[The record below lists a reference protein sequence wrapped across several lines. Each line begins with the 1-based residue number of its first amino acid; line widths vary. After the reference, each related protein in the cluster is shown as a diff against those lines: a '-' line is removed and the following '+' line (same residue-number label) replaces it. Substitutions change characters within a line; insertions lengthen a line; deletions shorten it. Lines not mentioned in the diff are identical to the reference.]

1 MSRVV
6 LIPAGIDIDVI
17 FERNNIRQD
26 RSKSRLKDYIYYFLS
41 RVVTHH
47 SNYELFLEDDGFRPI
62 STNKLKTLFCSRN
75 RDRVIKM
82 LKDPEDP
89 IVEDNGSYQVGNYT
103 KSYRLTEKYRT
114 GEVEFKTLGK
124 KFSEKIIQLEV
135 VDPSRPDY
143 GFLEKQFHDNRL
155 EFSSDFDKYLSQMGL
170 SLLSKSTNEF
180 QINLIHN
187 KIGGLLRYQEYLKS
201 GFFQVNHSYSNH
213 RFTSILTS
221 IPKVT
226 RNFLQ
231 IGGSPLVEVDLG
243 SSQPYLLAVILKGL
257 DQSVISDNPL
267 ESDKSITGST
277 FSISEYIINTS
288 NDLLNKVYPFMLP
301 AFSGLSPSQKESVRG
316 YCSAPYDQ
324 DFYQWLVDQTGNKIK
339 REDVKNMFMYFL
351 FDDNFNHRNH
361 IEVIKEIGVQFPGV
375 NHFIGLMH
383 NKFGKSDFAKFLQMI
398 ESHLLINLILRGFH
412 EHYPHIPIFTIHDA
426 ILTTEEFAQL
436 IQNHLEERLIEL
448 TSIQPRLNI
457 KSPAP
462 FKTILEESIN
472 KRWKEIKNIKKKSQY
487 SKLKHSVFSSNIE
500 RGKKFLSD

>member
-1 MSRVV
+1 
-6 LIPAGIDIDVI
+6 
-17 FERNNIRQD
+17 
-26 RSKSRLKDYIYYFLS
+26 
-41 RVVTHH
+41 
-47 SNYELFLEDDGFRPI
+47 
-62 STNKLKTLFCSRN
+62 
-75 RDRVIKM
+75 
-82 LKDPEDP
+82 
-89 IVEDNGSYQVGNYT
+89 
-103 KSYRLTEKYRT
+103 
-114 GEVEFKTLGK
+114 
-124 KFSEKIIQLEV
+124 
-135 VDPSRPDY
+135 
-143 GFLEKQFHDNRL
+143 
-155 EFSSDFDKYLSQMGL
+155 
-170 SLLSKSTNEF
+170 
-180 QINLIHN
+180 
-187 KIGGLLRYQEYLKS
+187 
-201 GFFQVNHSYSNH
+201 
-213 RFTSILTS
+213 
-221 IPKVT
+221 
-226 RNFLQ
+226 
-231 IGGSPLVEVDLG
+231 
-243 SSQPYLLAVILKGL
+243 
-257 DQSVISDNPL
+257 
-267 ESDKSITGST
+267 
-277 FSISEYIINTS
+277 
-288 NDLLNKVYPFMLP
+288 MLP